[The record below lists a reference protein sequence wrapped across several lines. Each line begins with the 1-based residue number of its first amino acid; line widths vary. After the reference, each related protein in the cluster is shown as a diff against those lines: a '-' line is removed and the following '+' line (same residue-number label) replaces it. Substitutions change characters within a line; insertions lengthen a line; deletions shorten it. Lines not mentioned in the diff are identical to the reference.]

1 MGYYAS
7 GEGKAKLKQ
16 NVNIENLV
24 ADIERIY
31 GEGSIELEIQN
42 DTIIIFSDDNSHWH
56 EEYTEQ
62 FLDVLSPYVESGCFN
77 YLGEDGDIWRYRFI
91 SENGYWLEE
100 KPQIV
105 YGLNDFSDEIL
116 IQELENCGYQ
126 CTVNNKNME
135 IDDIER

>member
-7 GEGKAKLKQ
+7 GKGKAKLKQ
-16 NVNIENLV
+16 NANIENLT

-31 GEGSIELEIQN
+31 GEGSIEWRIQN
-42 DTIIIFSDDNSHWH
+42 DTIIFSDDNSHWY

-62 FLDVLSPYVESGCFN
+62 LLDVLSPYVESGCFN
-77 YLGEDGDIWRYRFI
+77 YSGEDEDIWRYRFI
-91 SENGYWLEE
+91 SENGYWLKE
-100 KPQIV
+100 KPQII

-116 IQELENCGYQ
+116 IQELEKRGYQ

-135 IDDIER
+135 NDDIER